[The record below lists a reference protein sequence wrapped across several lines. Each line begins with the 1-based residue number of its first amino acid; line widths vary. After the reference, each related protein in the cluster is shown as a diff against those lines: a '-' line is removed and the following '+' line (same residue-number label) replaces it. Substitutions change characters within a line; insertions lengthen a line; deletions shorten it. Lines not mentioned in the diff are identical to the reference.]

1 MEKLK
6 ELIQNKKILAVIL
19 IVCVGILFITVFV
32 SNRLGKSKQAE
43 YGVVEASNT
52 DSVKTAHIDVKPTEK
67 NTEAEKK
74 TKMELETDAQ
84 GNVSSVVTENGET
97 IDLTSGEIET
107 ETKADGSVS
116 YKLADGS
123 EVVVNQDGTAKV
135 NKKEDVSQ
143 TTASTSVKEISSV
156 SVSHSSQIQENASSD
171 KREENTKS
179 QEENTE
185 EVPPVSQNTQPSNNG
200 QQQQT
205 SEATTQ
211 QQVSKPV
218 QKPSE
223 QEPVQPTKPAEPQPT
238 VCQHNSITKKVS
250 KEATADSEGIWEKS
264 CTSCGQV
271 LETGSI
277 HSYAAYEIDLGNGKS
292 ATIYGYYDNKVADE
306 VYFRLNTYRQ
316 ENGVN
321 ILERVFD
328 EQSKIRVVECAY
340 DFSHIRPN
348 GGTPEDMHPYM
359 FGENCGNARTGLDTA
374 QAFMDGLKNSPGH
387 NSNMLDSDCTMCGI
401 SVFHRMDFDEYGIP
415 YSNMTFIVQNFGFE
429 W

>member
-52 DSVKTAHIDVKPTEK
+52 DSVKTAHIDIKPTEK
-67 NTEAEKK
+67 NTETEKK

-185 EVPPVSQNTQPSNNG
+185 AVPPVSQNTQPSNNG
-200 QQQQT
+200 QQQQ
-205 SEATTQ
+205 
-211 QQVSKPV
+211 
-218 QKPSE
+218 PSE
-223 QEPVQPTKPAEPQPT
+223 PATMPAPQPPVPEPPAPQPT
-238 VCQHNSITKKVS
+238 ECQHINTTRKVTTA
-250 KEATADSEGIWEKS
+250 ATESSHGAWATV
-264 CTSCGQV
+264 CNSCGTT

-277 HSYAAYEIDLGNGKS
+277 HAYGAYSVDIGGGQ
-292 ATIYGYYDNKVADE
+292 TTTVYGYFDDEIADE
-306 VYFRLNTYRQ
+306 VFKQLNTYRQ
-316 ENGVN
+316 ENGLPA
-321 ILERVFD
+321 LENRFH
-328 EQSKIRVVECAY
+328 EEAKIRAMECAY
-340 DFSHIRPN
+340 LYSHDRPN
-348 GGTPEDMHPYM
+348 GEEFWINEMIG
-359 FGENCGNARTGLDTA
+359 GENLNMFQQKNILWWLAA
-374 QAFMDGLKNSPGH
+374 ENSPSMVATELMQSWKDSYGH
-387 NSNMLDSDCTMCGI
+387 NANMLTEDELGGVGVFVTMIVDSD
-401 SVFHRMDFDEYGIP
+401 GIP
-415 YSNMTFIVQNFGFE
+415 SRDTIYAAQNFGTE
-429 W
+429 Y